1 MPAQDQTP
9 PADVRTAGEDETPGR
24 DRALTQRD
32 TPYVDAVIRYREL
45 GFVPFHTPG
54 HKIGKGASERLIEA
68 IGLRALQADAVPQ
81 AGIED
86 SRETTGHIREAER
99 LAAEAYGGD
108 EAWFLV
114 NGSTSGVHALALFF
128 GRPDEPLIV
137 PRNSHKSLLAGIVFS
152 GAVPFY
158 VEPDIDP
165 GWQIPLGMT
174 AASVAQATTPSARR
188 DRRVHEL
195 AQLLRRRRGSR
206 GHGGGGARRRPAL
219 RRRPGVG
226 TAPALLRRSP
236 CRRHGGRRRRRRQQ
250 HPQAHRRPHPGL
262 HRGGARGAGEP
273 QAPLRHHQDDA
284 EHQPSGS
291 DLRVHRCLAT
301 ADGRSRRR
309 ALAGRH
315 RAVALG
321 AGAISE
327 IPGMR
332 ILGEE
337 ILELAGAHEF
347 DPTRYTLTARDVGL
361 SGYELESILRDD
373 YRVAVEMAEPI
384 NVMFNIT
391 HGDSKESVGTLVDAL
406 ADIAARFRG
415 KEPSRAARA
424 RGGPAVPAL
433 HAPGRLAAD
442 RLLRGQRR
450 RGHEGRRGPRRRRDP
465 HAVPARD
472 PGSRT
477 RRGGQ
482 PGDRRL
488 PPRRRRGRRAGPGR
502 RGRLAA
508 DPARRRGVD
517 PARRARGR
525 RRPAVLAPCLEAE
538 RATYGSAESTKEGS
552 MKDQGKQGSVWRS
565 RC

>member
-108 EAWFLV
+108 DAWFLV

-174 AASVAQATTPSARR
+174 AASVAKATTECP
-188 DRRVHEL
+188 
-195 AQLLRRRRGSR
+195 
-206 GHGGGGARRRPAL
+206 GATAVFTSSPNYY
-219 RRRPGVG
+219 GVG
-226 TAPALLRRSP
+226 ADLEGMAAAAHAAGLPFVVDQAWGPHLRFCDALPADAMAAGADAAVNSTHKLIAGLTQASIVVARGERVNLKRLSGIIKMTQSTS
-236 CRRHGGRRRRRRQQ
+236 RLALIFASIDASRQQMAVHGDELWRDAIELSHWGRRRIR
-250 HPQAHRRPHPGL
+250 
-262 HRGGARGAGEP
+262 
-273 QAPLRHHQDDA
+273 
-284 EHQPSGS
+284 
-291 DLRVHRCLAT
+291 
-301 ADGRSRRR
+301 
-309 ALAGRH
+309 
-315 RAVALG
+315 
-321 AGAISE
+321 E

-361 SGYELESILRDD
+361 SGYELETILRDD

-415 KEPSRAARA
+415 KEPSPLLERAAALQFPRFTRQVVSPRTA
-424 RGGPAVPAL
+424 FYAASDVVATKDAVGRVGAEILTPYPPGIPAL
-433 HAPGRLAAD
+433 GPGEEVSQEIVDYLLAAAEVGVRVQGAED
-442 RLLRGQRR
+442 GSLQTLR
-450 RGHEGRRGPRRRRDP
+450 
-465 HAVPARD
+465 V
-472 PGSRT
+472 
-477 RRGGQ
+477 
-482 PGDRRL
+482 
-488 PPRRRRGRRAGPGR
+488 
-502 RGRLAA
+502 
-508 DPARRRGVD
+508 V
-517 PARRARGR
+517 
-525 RRPAVLAPCLEAE
+525 AE
-538 RATYGSAESTKEGS
+538 
-552 MKDQGKQGSVWRS
+552 
-565 RC
+565 